1 MHSDPFELN
10 YSKVK
15 AYLDCPYLY
24 KYIYLDRN
32 YSPHT
37 PFSSLGISVHRALDR
52 YHSGG
57 TGLDDLM
64 LYYDE
69 SWHHHGFES
78 PQETLEFYGQGR
90 RILENYWAAE
100 RSGSPA
106 EIVFTE
112 KQFEFEFE
120 RWRVRGTIDRV
131 DRLSPDGGY
140 EIIDYKMGFET
151 KTRED
156 LEKDLQ
162 LSMYALA
169 LKKAFNMEARTISWL
184 LLLKGEKVSTPYDPS
199 REAAVLSVLRDTGE
213 KILALDLSRKG
224 KCPSCPIR
232 KLCVVSEAK

>member
-1 MHSDPFELN
+1 
-10 YSKVK
+10 
-15 AYLDCPYLY
+15 
-24 KYIYLDRN
+24 
-32 YSPHT
+32 
-37 PFSSLGISVHRALDR
+37 
-52 YHSGG
+52 
-57 TGLDDLM
+57 
-64 LYYDE
+64 
-69 SWHHHGFES
+69 
-78 PQETLEFYGQGR
+78 
-90 RILENYWAAE
+90 
-100 RSGSPA
+100 
-106 EIVFTE
+106 
-112 KQFEFEFE
+112 
-120 RWRVRGTIDRV
+120 VRGTIDRV